1 MQSGKTFDA
10 PPSSENLLT
19 IYIMQPVYSVNFTV
33 DTLTHEMDLTLWT
46 DDAALATPDIDS
58 ITYPELVLE
67 RIRQLPTLCAALGAI
82 DAAGVLDGQCSITE
96 GRHVGIT
103 TVEED
108 DLMVDVDA
116 PANWREAFALT

>member
-1 MQSGKTFDA
+1 MG
-10 PPSSENLLT
+10 
-19 IYIMQPVYSVNFTV
+19 
-33 DTLTHEMDLTLWT
+33 LWT

-82 DAAGVLDGQCSITE
+82 NAAGVLDGQCSIKE

>member
-1 MQSGKTFDA
+1 
-10 PPSSENLLT
+10 
-19 IYIMQPVYSVNFTV
+19 MQPIYSVNFTI

-67 RIRQLPTLCAALGAI
+67 RIRQLPTLCAALDAI
-82 DAAGVLDGQCSITE
+82 DAAGVLDGQCRITK
-96 GRHVGIT
+96 GGHVGIT